1 MCSSHHSHRRTEP
14 PLHHRVAAILLVA
27 LVATAV
33 TLRPANAATLQAL
46 FQGAS
51 MTSGITKF
59 NGWQLLS
66 LDYTGATA
74 PDLSQVLV
82 VPHTGD
88 LARPFLEFRGA
99 GQLAAAGINSL
110 DLSFRYRVSVIPGSE
125 TFTSHML
132 ELANI
137 ASNGGGVAYVSSEIV
152 TEPASSLG
160 TTLVYVDYE
169 QDISQLASSAS
180 FAPISQVFV
189 VTNIFLSGLAS
200 NDSVNLMTFTTQFNQ
215 TGPLSIRG
223 DYNQNGSVD
232 AADYAVWRDNV
243 DTTNALPNDFVGGT
257 IGTGQYTQWRSH
269 FGESWT
275 AVVGASSGLD
285 IASSAVPEPAAII
298 VLIAGAPAILVRR
311 RRA

>member
-1 MCSSHHSHRRTEP
+1 
-14 PLHHRVAAILLVA
+14 
-27 LVATAV
+27 
-33 TLRPANAATLQAL
+33 
-46 FQGAS
+46 

-59 NGWQLLS
+59 NGWQLIS
-66 LDYTGATA
+66 LDYTGSTA

-110 DLSFRYRVSVIPGSE
+110 DLSFKYRVSVVPGSE

-132 ELANI
+132 ELASI

-152 TEPASSLG
+152 IEPASSLG

-169 QDISQLASSAS
+169 QDITQLASSAS
-180 FAPISQVFV
+180 LAPISQVYV
-189 VTNIFLSGLAS
+189 VTNIFLSGLTS
-200 NDSVNLMTFTTQFNQ
+200 SDSVNLMTFTTQFNQ

-223 DYNQNGSVD
+223 DYNQNGKVD

-243 DTTNALPNDFVGGT
+243 STTNVLPNDFVGGT
-257 IGTGQYTQWRSH
+257 IGVGQYDQWRSH
-269 FGESWT
+269 FGESSM
-275 AVVGASSGLD
+275 VGSGAMSSD
-285 IASSAVPEPAAII
+285 VIHTITVVPEPGAILL
-298 VLIAGAPAILVRR
+298 LIASAPALLIRR
-311 RRA
+311 RRM